1 MIVHLRHEL
10 ILNNLTQMIL
20 ATSSSEQ
27 SVKTLRSTCLRR
39 RLRHQAQISQLFVW
53 PTMFQFGKQDKALID
68 TGLKQFLGKY
78 VHCAIHLQR
87 RQNRNFQKYPWKGH
101 LKEGRGGVSSKTVTF
116 SANKWQIFCKVW
128 SSINSKPCTTF
139 TDCVADVVL
148 QCTMVRMLRHVAQW
162 LLLCETWHQHYHIH
176 ATYVSLHIFIHVAH
190 NKYAWTNSSKA
201 NHQCKCSFLH
211 ICTDADKSL
220 TTTILNCRP
229 A

>member
-1 MIVHLRHEL
+1 MIYVLEEKIETAGPNFLIVCLTHNVSVRETGQGFDRHRIE
-10 ILNNLTQMIL
+10 T
-20 ATSSSEQ
+20 
-27 SVKTLRSTCLRR
+27 
-39 RLRHQAQISQLFVW
+39 ISW
-53 PTMFQFGKQDKALID
+53 EI
-68 TGLKQFLGKY
+68 
-78 VHCAIHLQR
+78 CAIHLQR

-116 SANKWQIFCKVW
+116 SANKWQSFCKVW

-148 QCTMVRMLRHVAQW
+148 QCTMVRMLSHVAQW

-201 NHQCKCSFLH
+201 NYQCNSFSLH
-211 ICTDADKSL
+211 ICTDADQSL
-220 TTTILNCRP
+220 TTRFLNCRP
-229 A
+229 AQCTVHSLQCTVHH